1 MGVKP
6 KDYLE
11 LFEFIKYTKVKN
23 TLKDMALTAAKAGME
38 DG

>member
-1 MGVKP
+1 MGGKP

-23 TLKDMALTAAKAGME
+23 TLKDMAIAQVKAGLE